1 MLIKNQHFYLQ
12 GCTAIKYK
20 NEFYLMKLSATA
32 TLHHKSFCLDK
43 IEKNL
48 HQNHVFLR
56 KGPRLYLKKIKSTK
70 HQRREKMK
78 LLNDPSLSQNGFVI
92 FFQSR
97 LFDGS
102 TLVAECST
110 QPRVFRWKQLSNI
123 SACADVVEVRLRTEL
138 TYKQPHERG
147 SLSCCVLNWY
157 CFLNCRVVNHN

>member
-12 GCTAIKYK
+12 ECTAIKYK
-20 NEFYLMKLSATA
+20 NEFYLMNLSTTA

-70 HQRREKMK
+70 HQRREKMQ

-92 FFQSR
+92 FFFKADSLMDQHSSR
-97 LFDGS
+97 GA
-102 TLVAECST
+102 V
-110 QPRVFRWKQLSNI
+110 LSRGCFGGNSCQT
-123 SACADVVEVRLRTEL
+123 SAHVRML
-138 TYKQPHERG
+138 
-147 SLSCCVLNWY
+147 
-157 CFLNCRVVNHN
+157 

>member
-20 NEFYLMKLSATA
+20 NEFYLMKLSTTA

-70 HQRREKMK
+70 HQRREKMQ

-92 FFQSR
+92 FFFESR

-102 TLVAECST
+102 TLVAGCST

-123 SACADVVEVRLRTEL
+123 CACADVVEVRLRTGLSYE
-138 TYKQPHERG
+138 QPHERG
-147 SLSCCVLNWY
+147 SLSC
-157 CFLNCRVVNHN
+157 FLNCCDVNHCY